1 MRSPSERLVA
11 FCPHPTPPQ
20 HADHARAYGDEMEPR
35 EPKDDMDGAEERDE
49 RIRHLYGSA
58 FGDGQQRGGG
68 GDDAECAAGDG

>member
-1 MRSPSERLVA
+1 MGSASSRDWNATRSGCDQVRVECGGL
-11 FCPHPTPPQ
+11 
-20 HADHARAYGDEMEPR
+20 
-35 EPKDDMDGAEERDE
+35 DGGKAAEERDE